1 MSRYPLLDTGLT
13 QALGQGFG
21 LGLQRRRLDEDARQ
35 QAIENERRAILDAFL
50 MELQRERLSLDQR
63 ELGERER
70 NNAAILDLRQ
80 RESARQDEELR
91 IRLADEARRAADAV
105 RLQREREATSDLM
118 GWIAQRLGVTGA
130 PLPADVQGPPT
141 PAQASALTFR
151 NASPDAQ
158 MLMIEQQLAEAE
170 AQRAEDTLRILI
182 ERQRT
187 PGVVPIP
194 TGYLRQQIDKLLPKI
209 RDARTRAEAIAMQ
222 IGPAVGLDALARGDA
237 RGYATARLA
246 AGEEVPAR
254 VLELAFTPQQQR
266 ATTLANDR
274 TYQRLIRKVRQ
285 KQSAYERAERAY
297 WQVFEEHG
305 GDAFAENEPAVQAAR
320 RRLEQAE
327 RELDAA
333 EEAEAM
339 YEPGGE
345 QQRPGPALAAPSAA
359 AASAPPQAG
368 PVAAVEPDDAD
379 LDAAFDQ
386 LGPDATDEEVWNL
399 AVQIRSRR

>member
-35 QAIENERRAILDAFL
+35 RALENERRAILDAFL

-70 NNAAILDLRQ
+70 INAATLDLRR

-105 RLQREREATSDLM
+105 RSQREREANNAVLL
-118 GWIAQRLGVTGA
+118 WEAERLGGF
-130 PLPADVQGPPT
+130 ADDD
-141 PAQASALTFR
+141 ARAAF
-151 NASPDAQ
+151 NAASPEGKRAVLQRMAREAATRRVGALIRGLSAQ
-158 MLMIEQQLAEAE
+158 LEQGKITPRAAMSMIEKIADDSGVDLAEVPEFVEIAAAANAGMSTE
-170 AQRAEDTLRILI
+170 DYLDLNSGVPERVARAQSRYFD
-182 ERQRT
+182 RT
-187 PGVVPIP
+187 GRHITPP
-194 TGYLRQQIDKLLPKI
+194 RQQ
-209 RDARTRAEAIAMQ
+209 
-222 IGPAVGLDALARGDA
+222 
-237 RGYATARLA
+237 TA
-246 AGEEVPAR
+246 
-254 VLELAFTPQQQR
+254 R

-274 TYQRLIRKVRQ
+274 TYQRLIRKVKQ

-345 QQRPGPALAAPSAA
+345 QQRPGPALVAPSAA
-359 AASAPPQAG
+359 AASSPPQAG

-379 LDAAFDQ
+379 LDAAFDL

-399 AVQIRSRR
+399 AVRIRSQR

>member
-35 QAIENERRAILDAFL
+35 RALENERRAILDAFL

-70 NNAAILDLRQ
+70 NNAAILDLRR
-80 RESARQDEELR
+80 RENARQDEELR
-91 IRLADEARRAADAV
+91 IRQADEARRAADAV
-105 RLQREREATSDLM
+105 RSQQEREANNAVLL
-118 GWIAQRLGVTGA
+118 WEAERLGGFADEGA
-130 PLPADVQGPPT
+130 RA
-141 PAQASALTFR
+141 AFNA
-151 NASPDAQ
+151 ASPEGKRAVLQRMAREAATRRVGALIRGLSAQ
-158 MLMIEQQLAEAE
+158 LEQGKITPRAAMSMIEKIADDSGVDLAEVPEFVEIAAAANAGMSTE
-170 AQRAEDTLRILI
+170 DYLDLNSGVPERVARAQSRYFD
-182 ERQRT
+182 RT
-187 PGVVPIP
+187 GRHITPP
-194 TGYLRQQIDKLLPKI
+194 RQQ
-209 RDARTRAEAIAMQ
+209 
-222 IGPAVGLDALARGDA
+222 
-237 RGYATARLA
+237 TA
-246 AGEEVPAR
+246 
-254 VLELAFTPQQQR
+254 R
-266 ATTLANDR
+266 ATTLANDPN
-274 TYQRLIRKVRQ
+274 YQRLIRKVKQ

-305 GDAFAENEPAVQAAR
+305 GDALAENEPAVQAAR

-345 QQRPGPALAAPSAA
+345 QQRPGPALVAPSAD